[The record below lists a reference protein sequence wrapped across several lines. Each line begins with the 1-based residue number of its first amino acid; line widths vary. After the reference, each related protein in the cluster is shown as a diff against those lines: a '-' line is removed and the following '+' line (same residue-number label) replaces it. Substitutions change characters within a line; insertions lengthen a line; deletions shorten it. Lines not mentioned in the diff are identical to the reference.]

1 MTHLS
6 HKETRFERG
15 PSLYEWRASHTMKE
29 LRVGWDGMGPPS
41 PENSGSSKKLRQHW
55 RTSTSSTTPENQRI
69 TIRQTQIEKLTS
81 LPTTQN
87 HLVAHTGNQHVCWPI
102 WQEDYSL
109 KRSNLVAEQMS
120 KTNLV
125 C

>member
-1 MTHLS
+1 MTHLYR
-6 HKETRFERG
+6 KETRFERG
-15 PSLYEWRASHTMKE
+15 PTLYEWRASHIVKE

-69 TIRQTQIEKLTS
+69 TMRQTQIEKLTS
-81 LPTTQN
+81 LRKINN
-87 HLVAHTGNQHVCWPI
+87 HIVAHTGNQHVWWPI
-102 WQEDYSL
+102 WHEDSSL
-109 KRSNLVAEQMS
+109 KRSNPVAEQMS
-120 KTNLV
+120 ETNLV